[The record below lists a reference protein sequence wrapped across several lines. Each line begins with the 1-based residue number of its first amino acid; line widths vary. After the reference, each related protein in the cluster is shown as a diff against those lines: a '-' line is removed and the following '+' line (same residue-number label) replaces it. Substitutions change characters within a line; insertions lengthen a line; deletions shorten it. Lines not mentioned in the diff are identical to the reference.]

1 MKGQLKMLDDL
12 AQVAGGAVGLLNQLQ
27 KQIRNDIQERIDEKL
42 TDMDFVARADF
53 DRVEASLKEARL
65 RQDAL
70 EKRLAELEK
79 NKGSSK

>member
-27 KQIRNDIQERIDEKL
+27 KQIRNDIQDRIDEKL

-79 NKGSSK
+79 NNGSSK